1 MSDIA
6 WTGMDTDAGT
16 FTVAASARGL
26 VLVALPG
33 DDRRDTLALLRQAGT
48 PREDPAGVADYTAVL
63 EAYLSGDRRDL
74 DVPLDWALVP
84 AGFRREALEALH
96 RVPYGEVVSY
106 AELAALAG
114 RPRAVRAA
122 GTACATNPIPVVI
135 PCHRVVRSDG
145 MLGNYG
151 GGVPLKARLLRL
163 EGVEVT
169 GDPPRVAAT
178 AVR

>member
-6 WTGMDTDAGT
+6 WTGLHTDAGT

-26 VLVALPG
+26 VLIALPG
-33 DDRRDTLALLRQAGT
+33 DDRRDTLAHLREAGT
-48 PREDPAGVADYTAVL
+48 PVEDAAAVREYTTMLEDYLAGT
-63 EAYLSGDRRDL
+63 RRDL
-74 DVPLDWALVP
+74 DVPLDWALVRG
-84 AGFRREALEALH
+84 GFRRDALEALH
-96 RVPYGEVVSY
+96 GVPYGEVVSY
-106 AELAALAG
+106 TELAALAG

-135 PCHRVVRSDG
+135 PCHRVVRSGG

-151 GGVPLKARLLRL
+151 GSVPLKARLLRL
-163 EGVEVT
+163 EGVEVV

-178 AVR
+178 AMR